1 MRHRSLPATARS
13 RRRPP
18 ELASAGR
25 RPRARGAQH
34 VGGARRRDLDRLAPL
49 EQLERGGAPA
59 GERPAGRRCVEAQLD
74 SAHASLGVDPHVD
87 RLAVERGG
95 YVGDGRAADLV
106 VRAAPSA
113 VAAADDAD
121 LCGGVGEHV
130 ERTQGVE
137 QQRRGVAVDAL
148 VDEGRPVDAHPVGR
162 REAVGPRHR
171 PNLRIDDVAVDDHAV
186 RRGEVADGLVGGGTG
201 LWLQGLRQLRHVGL
215 GLGLPPPEVEGS
227 AGLERPPQRLAVN
240 GPAGHDGR
248 GAIGRR
254 LGRCLARRCRAGG
267 RLAGIGAG
275 CHRHDH
281 ARRGGGPERDRG
293 DGGGGR
299 DGKRGWTAHLGS
311 SHTERVTRRGC
322 TTAPNRHR
330 ERPPHRAAIGRQDS
344 RTHRGVRPVDWRAVR
359 PSGRSTM
366 RLVGAGWPT
375 SESTPD
381 RSSTGP
387 TQISGGAVERKQAV
401 SLGVLLAVNA
411 AMLGVLVAQVPSFD
425 MDELVPEPSA
435 GTAVWLGVAA
445 ALTLA
450 GIVLSAVRWQKVLD
464 ALEIRTKLPRLVRHN
479 LAGQFVSNV
488 LPTTIGGDVLRVSR
502 LSRDTGESS
511 STFASVVLERLT
523 GWLVLPLI
531 TIVGFAVN
539 PGLRHLGSATS
550 VALAL
555 SLGTLGLLLGV
566 LAAAASSRIGGRFAT
581 RADWRRFAG
590 AVHLGI
596 NRLRSHPC
604 AAANVLMAGFAY
616 QLALV
621 LAAVAA
627 AQALGL
633 RPASLTALLAFFPAV
648 LIAQVLPISMSGL
661 GVREGAFVLFLGPL
675 GVAKEEAIALG
686 LLLYL
691 LNLAVSLLGAP
702 AFAAGG
708 RPRRTVAAT

>member
-1 MRHRSLPATARS
+1 
-13 RRRPP
+13 
-18 ELASAGR
+18 
-25 RPRARGAQH
+25 
-34 VGGARRRDLDRLAPL
+34 
-49 EQLERGGAPA
+49 
-59 GERPAGRRCVEAQLD
+59 
-74 SAHASLGVDPHVD
+74 
-87 RLAVERGG
+87 
-95 YVGDGRAADLV
+95 
-106 VRAAPSA
+106 
-113 VAAADDAD
+113 
-121 LCGGVGEHV
+121 
-130 ERTQGVE
+130 
-137 QQRRGVAVDAL
+137 
-148 VDEGRPVDAHPVGR
+148 
-162 REAVGPRHR
+162 
-171 PNLRIDDVAVDDHAV
+171 
-186 RRGEVADGLVGGGTG
+186 
-201 LWLQGLRQLRHVGL
+201 
-215 GLGLPPPEVEGS
+215 
-227 AGLERPPQRLAVN
+227 
-240 GPAGHDGR
+240 
-248 GAIGRR
+248 
-254 LGRCLARRCRAGG
+254 
-267 RLAGIGAG
+267 
-275 CHRHDH
+275 
-281 ARRGGGPERDRG
+281 
-293 DGGGGR
+293 
-299 DGKRGWTAHLGS
+299 
-311 SHTERVTRRGC
+311 
-322 TTAPNRHR
+322 
-330 ERPPHRAAIGRQDS
+330 
-344 RTHRGVRPVDWRAVR
+344 
-359 PSGRSTM
+359 
-366 RLVGAGWPT
+366 
-375 SESTPD
+375 
-381 RSSTGP
+381 
-387 TQISGGAVERKQAV
+387 
-401 SLGVLLAVNA
+401 
-411 AMLGVLVAQVPSFD
+411 MLGVLVAQVPSFD
-425 MDELVPEPSA
+425 LDELVPEWSA

-511 STFASVVLERLT
+511 GTFASVVLERLT
-523 GWLVLPLI
+523 GWLVLPVI

-555 SLGTLGLLLGV
+555 SLGTLALLLGV

-633 RPASLTALLAFFPAV
+633 RPAGLTALLAFFPAV